1 MKLKLLLTLS
11 LFANIV
17 LLAQEKKFFVGL
29 NVGVK
34 FANKNYAFRHTGAYQ
49 NELPTL
55 LSNQQIHNQLYLL
68 LNNQDFEFV
77 EHNENF
83 KYTPAINYGV
93 LLGYAVT
100 PNLQASIDANFC
112 QPKVQTTYT
121 IKLLDPGNQTSQDQY
136 RVGSVL
142 GKEGRF
148 NGKFNLD
155 YIFDADKI
163 KFIIGVQGLF
173 LSWRME
179 QLIYELA
186 DEQWIY
192 NSYSVHNV
200 ANNFTK
206 KTSGSG
212 WGYGLNLGFEY
223 RLNEK
228 FVAQFT
234 YQPYLS
240 RIEYFYT
247 KAQIEQLESSGSN
260 YPGISNRLEHDIT
273 LRILWK

>member
-17 LLAQEKKFFVGL
+17 LLAQEKKIFLGL
-29 NVGVK
+29 NVGAK
-34 FANKNYAFRHTGAYQ
+34 FANRNYAFRHTGAYQ

-55 LSNQQIHNQLYLL
+55 LSNQQIHTQIELL
-68 LNNQDFEFV
+68 LNNDFEFDQF
-77 EHNENF
+77 NEDY

-121 IKLLDPGNQTSQDQY
+121 VRLIQPGNETSQDY
-136 RVGSVL
+136 YKVGGVL

-155 YIFDADKI
+155 YIFDGSKAR
-163 KFIIGVQGLF
+163 FIIGIQGLF

-179 QLIYELA
+179 ELIYELA

-200 ANNFTK
+200 TNNFTK

-212 WGYGLNLGFEY
+212 LGYGLNLGFEY

-228 FVAQFT
+228 IVAQFM

-247 KAQIEQLESSGSN
+247 ESQIEQLESSGAE
-260 YPGISNRLEHDIT
+260 YPGVLSRLEHDIT
-273 LRILWK
+273 LRLHWK